1 MKCASIKLFVGLAL
15 SLLAVTGCRQEDIRP
30 QAESGDMG
38 RIVLSLSNAEVF
50 LDIETR
56 AENALENFV
65 GYAFTLVR
73 EGEETSI
80 VFDKDGAYILEAGTY
95 SLKVDNWE
103 SSKQGTIAP
112 YYCGTSE
119 SFEVKAGET
128 TTVEINLGKPRN
140 AQVTVMLDPSFTDKY
155 TIETFSLGGR
165 EVKEHISESLYFA
178 VPEEG
183 KLSYTLSA
191 KAVKGTNITDITSA
205 EGTVEIAGG
214 CCTTLT
220 FKADSVTGKLIAIMD
235 GGYDGEFD

>member
-56 AENALENFV
+56 TENTLENFV

-80 VFDKDGAYILEAGTY
+80 VFDEDGAYILEAGTY

-128 TTVEINLGKPRN
+128 TAVEINLGKPRN
-140 AQVTVMLDPSFTDKY
+140 AQVTVMLDSSFTDKY

-165 EVKEHISESLYFA
+165 EVKEQSLYFA

-191 KAVKGTNITDITSA
+191 KAVEGTNITDITSA
-205 EGTVEIAGG
+205 EGTIEIAGG
-214 CCTTLT
+214 CRTTLT
-220 FKADSVTGKLIAIMD
+220 LKADSVTGKLIAIMD